1 MKDGISLLVLK
12 RPVILP
18 DGKRIKYIFP
28 LSFSDL
34 TKHLKAI
41 NQLADLCRDHR
52 LLQSISESLSEKEIY
67 QLIRKSS

>member
-1 MKDGISLLVLK
+1 VLK
-12 RPVILP
+12 QPIILP

-41 NQLADLCRDHR
+41 NQLADLCRDSK
-52 LLQSISESLSEKEIY
+52 LLQDISESLSEKEIY
-67 QLIRKSS
+67 QLIRKNT